1 MITLRNL
8 TVAVLLVVAP
18 LSAGAAERRTPNNS
32 IEVTGD
38 ARVEAPANLALLDFG
53 VTTQADTAAAAARLN
68 SERMEA
74 VLAAVRR
81 TLGAEARISTGA
93 YSVRPVYAV
102 QPRESGPPRVTGYE
116 ASNVAHLK
124 TTALARVGETID
136 AAVSA
141 GANQVQR
148 LAFTL
153 SDDRAQ
159 RREALRAAV
168 LEAREKAQAIAAAL
182 GANAGAVRWV
192 VEQDV
197 GVVQPLVRQAMAMR
211 AESAPLTPV
220 EPGLVEVR
228 ARVVLNVEI
237 AR

>member
-1 MITLRNL
+1 MVNLRSLTLAAL
-8 TVAVLLVVAP
+8 FVVAP
-18 LSAGAAERRTPNNS
+18 FPAAAGERRAPNS
-32 IEVTGD
+32 IEVTAE

-53 VTTQADTAAAAARLN
+53 VTTQADTAAAAARAN

-81 TLGAEARISTGA
+81 TLGADARISTGA

-102 QPRESGPPRVTGYE
+102 QPREGGPPRVTGYE
-116 ASNVAHLK
+116 VSNVAHLK
-124 TTALARVGETID
+124 TAALTRVGETID
-136 AAVSA
+136 AAVGA

-168 LEAREKAQAIAAAL
+168 VEAREKAQAIAAAL
-182 GANAGAVRWV
+182 GAAAGAVRWV

-197 GVVQPLVRQAMAMR
+197 GVVQPLLRQAMAMR
-211 AESAPLTPV
+211 AESGPPTPV

-228 ARVVLNVEI
+228 ARVVMNVEI